1 MTAPAAS
8 GWTLWRRQATVLA
21 RQEVARSLLGR
32 RVLPVLLLGAM
43 PVGIALLRALFLP
56 ESQRAHPGHSTTELA
71 QVFHFFVLR
80 FIVFF
85 TTALLFVKLF
95 RGEILERSLHY
106 QLLAPLRREVL
117 AVGKYLGGLASAAL
131 AMAATVAATW
141 LLYYLPHGAAG
152 LAHATSARGLGEL
165 AAYLAITV
173 LACAA
178 YGALFLLAGL
188 FFRNPMVPAVLFL
201 GWEVL
206 TPFLPG
212 YLKALSIVHYLGSLA
227 PVPVSQGPFALLVQP
242 VPGFIAVLALVAISA
257 GLVALAAWRTR
268 TLEVTYSV
276 D

>member
-1 MTAPAAS
+1 MTGPAAS
-8 GWTLWRRQATVLA
+8 GWALWRRQATVLA

-131 AMAATVAATW
+131 AMAAAVAATW
-141 LLYYLPHGAAG
+141 VLYYVPHGAAG
-152 LAHATSARGLGEL
+152 LAHATSARGIGEL

-242 VPGFIAVLALVAISA
+242 VPGWVAALALGAISA
-257 GLVALAAWRTR
+257 GLLTLAAWRTR

>member
-1 MTAPAAS
+1 
-8 GWTLWRRQATVLA
+8 
-21 RQEVARSLLGR
+21 
-32 RVLPVLLLGAM
+32 
-43 PVGIALLRALFLP
+43 
-56 ESQRAHPGHSTTELA
+56 
-71 QVFHFFVLR
+71 
-80 FIVFF
+80 
-85 TTALLFVKLF
+85 
-95 RGEILERSLHY
+95 
-106 QLLAPLRREVL
+106 
-117 AVGKYLGGLASAAL
+117 
-131 AMAATVAATW
+131 MAATVAATW

-268 TLEVTYSV
+268 TLEITYSV